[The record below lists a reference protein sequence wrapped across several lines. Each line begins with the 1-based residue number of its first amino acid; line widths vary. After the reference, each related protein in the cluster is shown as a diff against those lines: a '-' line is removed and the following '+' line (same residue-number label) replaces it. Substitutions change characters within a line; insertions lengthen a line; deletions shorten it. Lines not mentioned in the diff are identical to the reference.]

1 MKNTHKCYLL
11 LGILLFTLVIGSSGI
26 SEGFEGE
33 NSDQLSRR
41 DRLGSRSRLPS
52 RDRPTQQGP
61 LLIREPRDPNV
72 HKVPLET
79 QEPNGQQR
87 KKLNDTISTLST
99 LPSQVMGASLE
110 TAKELHKQWHAE
122 DPNL

>member
-11 LGILLFTLVIGSSGI
+11 LGILLFNLVIGSSGI

-41 DRLGSRSRLPS
+41 DRPPR
-52 RDRPTQQGP
+52 RDRPTQQGR
-61 LLIREPRDPNV
+61 LLIRDQRDPNV
-72 HKVPLET
+72 QRAPFET

-87 KKLNDTISTLST
+87 KKLNNTISTLST